1 MSNISELKE
10 LARGIV
16 LAQGNTFIKELL
28 RANKVKIGV
37 TKTDFLTNLNTAIED
52 GILTEEIFN
61 DWLNRVE
68 GWGNQHAYIFRISNT
83 VADRDLWRNPES
95 VRKLAADVGLGE
107 KWNVSPSRVFAN
119 ERKLVGV
126 YSDDISFRLLWYE
139 GHPSLVRDKDMD
151 KSNETIGLDRYDFHA
166 YRHRTTR
173 TVTRFDWPRGSRY
186 AALLMQTPWN
196 QKDHEEI
203 KNEAFSVVTK
213 FIERRHLQQID
224 ISKAITQLDQETVD
238 PTNAGAGFTSESA
251 RLESGGAYVNF
262 GSTTDRGYSSV
273 AAVREV
279 RIAVPID
286 QFNGDRGIFTV
297 RNNPNF
303 TISRKDSIRIV
314 LRGDFGWV
322 KISKMCE
329 RKDIWNIL
337 SRIAEMVS
345 NV

>member
-1 MSNISELKE
+1 MTDITGLKE
-10 LARGIV
+10 LARSIV

-28 RANKVKIGV
+28 RANKVKIGT
-37 TKTDFLTNLNTAIED
+37 TKADFLANLNTAIED

-61 DWLNRVE
+61 DWLNKVE
-68 GWGNQHAYIFRISNT
+68 GWGNQHAYIYHIPT
-83 VADRDLWRNPES
+83 IVAESSLWKNPES
-95 VRKLAADVGLGE
+95 VRARVVEAGLNK
-107 KWNVSPSRVFAN
+107 KWNVSPSKVFKSKR
-119 ERKLVGV
+119 ELVGI
-126 YSDDISFRLLWYE
+126 YFDDTSFRLVWYE
-139 GHPSLVRDKDMD
+139 GHPSLIRDKDMD
-151 KSNETIGLDRYDFHA
+151 RSNETIELDKYDFHA

-173 TVTRFDWPRGSRY
+173 TVTRFDWPRGSSY

-203 KNEAFSVVTK
+203 KNEALSVITK
-213 FIERRHLQQID
+213 FIEQRHLKQID
-224 ISKAITQLDQETVD
+224 ISRAITQLDQETVD
-238 PTNAGAGFTSESA
+238 PTEAGAGFTSESA
-251 RLESGGAYVNF
+251 RLESGGAYVDF
-262 GSTTDRGYSSV
+262 GSTTDREYSSV

-279 RIAVPID
+279 RIAVQID
-286 QFNGDRGIFTV
+286 RFNGDRGIFTV

-337 SRIAEMVS
+337 SKIADVAS